1 MTLTLISLINIEEKT
16 YLQLRYHKL
25 LMAAAIILGTLTV
38 LASVG
43 LMSTSGYLI
52 SWAALRPAILEL
64 MLVIVAVRFFGI
76 ARAGVRYA
84 ERIVSHD
91 LTFRLLARLRCWLYE
106 RLESIIPSAR
116 VTNHSGDL
124 LSRLVSDV
132 ETLQNLYLRVG
143 SPVVVAALV
152 VCASTWIL
160 SFLDASAA
168 LALFAGLALCGVA
181 LPFTALRAARRTARR
196 QVAVRATLQRHLVE
210 SVGGMEEILALG
222 IERARLKEYERMT
235 SELAQMQL
243 RQARISA
250 LYSSAGSLL
259 TWATVLSVLL
269 LTIPKIQAGEFSGI
283 LFAAVAFGVLAS
295 FEAVQPLPA
304 AYQYLEQAGEA
315 SRRIYEIIEERPLV
329 RDPVDPLRMP
339 RTPSYAFRKVSF
351 TYSGTFAPTIR
362 DVSFDLPF
370 RSRIAIVGPS
380 GAGKSTIVNLLCR
393 FFDPQEGAV
402 LLGEHALTE
411 YSIRDVRAQL
421 AVVLQHPH
429 IFNTS
434 IRENLLLARPGA
446 TDSELI
452 SALDASGLASF
463 VRSLPQGLHTVT
475 GSEGLRLSGGQRQRL
490 ALAQALLKDAPV
502 LVLDEATAH
511 LDQGSDRDLFDRLF
525 RSTTDR
531 TLVVITHRPQ
541 MLCRMD
547 AVFTFC
553 EGRLASSEVA

>member
-1 MTLTLISLINIEEKT
+1 MTIRWAL
-16 YLQLRYHKL
+16 LQLRYHKL
-25 LMAAAIILGTLTV
+25 LMAAAIILGTLTIF
-38 LASVG
+38 ASVG
-43 LMSTSGYLI
+43 LMTTSGCLI

-106 RLESIIPSAR
+106 SLESIIPSAR
-116 VTNHSGDL
+116 LANHSGDL

-143 SPVVVAALV
+143 SPVVVATLV

-160 SFLDASAA
+160 WFLDAPAA
-168 LALFAGLALCGVA
+168 LALFAGLAICGLA
-181 LPFTALRAARRTARR
+181 LPFTALRAARTTAHR
-196 QVAVRATLQRHLVE
+196 QVTLRAALHRHLVE
-210 SVGGMEEILALG
+210 SIGGMDEILALG

-235 SELAQMQL
+235 SELAQLQR
-243 RQARISA
+243 RQAQINA
-250 LYSSAGSLL
+250 LHSCAGSLL
-259 TWATVLSVLL
+259 MWATAVSVSL
-269 LTIPKIQAGEFSGI
+269 LTIPRIQAGEFPGI

-304 AYQYLEQAGEA
+304 AYQYLEQAREA
-315 SRRIYEIIEERPLV
+315 SCRIYEIIEERPSV
-329 RDPVDPLRMP
+329 RNPVDPLQMP
-339 RTPSYAFRKVSF
+339 RTPFYAFRNVSF
-351 TYSGTFAPTIR
+351 TYSGMFAPAISN
-362 DVSFDLPF
+362 VSFDLPF

-402 LLGEHALTE
+402 LMGEHALTE

-446 TDSELI
+446 TDSELV
-452 SALDASGLASF
+452 SALDEAGLASF

-502 LVLDEATAH
+502 LILDEAMAH
-511 LDQGSDRDLFDRLF
+511 LDQRSERDLFDRLF
-525 RSTTDR
+525 RLT
-531 TLVVITHRPQ
+531 V
-541 MLCRMD
+541 
-547 AVFTFC
+547 
-553 EGRLASSEVA
+553 

>member
-1 MTLTLISLINIEEKT
+1 MTIRWAL
-16 YLQLRYHKL
+16 LQLRYHKL
-25 LMAAAIILGTLTV
+25 LIAAAIILGTLTI

-84 ERIVSHD
+84 ERVVSHD

-106 RLESIIPSAR
+106 RLEPIIPSHRIA
-116 VTNHSGDL
+116 NHSGDL

-132 ETLQNLYLRVG
+132 ETLQNVYLRVA
-143 SPVVVAALV
+143 SPVIVAALV
-152 VCASTWIL
+152 VGVSTWVL
-160 SFLDASAA
+160 WFLDAAAA
-168 LALFAGLALCGVA
+168 LALLTGLALCGVV
-181 LPFTALRAARRTARR
+181 LPFAVLRLARSTAIQ
-196 QVAVRATLQRHLVE
+196 QVAVRAALQRHLVE
-210 SVGGMEEILALG
+210 SVGGMDEMLALG
-222 IERARLKEYERMT
+222 IEQTRLKEYEAMT
-235 SELAQMQL
+235 GKLTRLQR

-250 LYSSAGSLL
+250 LHASAGSLL
-259 TWATVLSVLL
+259 MWVTVLSILL
-269 LTIPKIQAGEFSGI
+269 FIIPKIQTGEFSGI
-283 LFAAVAFGVLAS
+283 LLATVAFGVLAS

-329 RDPVDPLRMP
+329 LDPVDPVWVP
-339 RTPSYAFRKVSF
+339 RTPSYAFRNVSF
-351 TYSGTFAPTIR
+351 TYPGIVAPAIR

-370 RSRIAIVGPS
+370 GSRIAIVGPS

-402 LLGEHALTE
+402 LLGARALTE
-411 YSIRDVRAQL
+411 YSIREVRAQL

-434 IRENLLLARPGA
+434 LRENLLLARPGA
-446 TDSELI
+446 TDSELV
-452 SALDASGLASF
+452 SALDEAGLASF
-463 VRSLPQGLHTVT
+463 VRSLPQGLHTVP

-490 ALAQALLKDAPV
+490 ALAQALLKEAPV
-502 LVLDEATAH
+502 LILDEAMAN
-511 LDQGSDRDLFDRLF
+511 LNPESERDIFDRLF
-525 RSTTDR
+525 HLTTDR
-531 TLVVITHRPQ
+531 TLMVITHRPE
-541 MLCRMD
+541 MPFHMD

-553 EGRLASSEVA
+553 EGRLVKASSC